1 MSRLHM
7 RAVCL
12 VHMEDSDQVGHY
24 HCNQVWRSKT
34 VHHWY
39 HRYCRLHTQV
49 GCLHIHMW
57 FEICLLS
64 LTLTTSDYL
73 QHCKTNLSTSQR
85 HKSLIENWR
94 AQRLEILS
102 GRTWESWEQLVD
114 LAIEVDQLQFL
125 KMILSESRKWYW
137 QSNLNTKT
145 RPDLDSAVPA
155 THRPQCQC
163 SYPNQTIR
171 LIKICQF

>member
-1 MSRLHM
+1 MWAVWLLHM
-7 RAVCL
+7 
-12 VHMEDSDQVGHY
+12 EGSDEVYHN
-24 HCNQVWRSKT
+24 HCNQVWRCRT
-34 VHHWY
+34 AHHHY
-39 HRYCRLHTQV
+39 YQYCHLHFQA
-49 GCLHIHMW
+49 GCLHIHRW

-64 LTLTTSDYL
+64 LTLTTSNNL
-73 QHCKTNLSTSQR
+73 QYCKTNLSTSQR
-85 HKSLIENWR
+85 HKSLIDNWR

-114 LAIEVDQLQFL
+114 FAIEVDRFQFL

-163 SYPNQTIR
+163 SYPLQTIR
-171 LIKICQF
+171 LTKICQF